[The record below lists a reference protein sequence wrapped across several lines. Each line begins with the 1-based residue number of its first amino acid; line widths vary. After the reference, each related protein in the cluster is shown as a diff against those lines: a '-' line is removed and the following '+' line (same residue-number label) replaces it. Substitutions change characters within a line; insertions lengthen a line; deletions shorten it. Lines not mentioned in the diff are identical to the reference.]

1 TLRIAELGDI
11 STRFGHAGSRRH
23 PQSGIAP
30 KDLTS
35 FAHLSAGELSVEG
48 HGCSILFVG
57 HSREIVAGI
66 NVSCPAKEKFIESL
80 KSAWSK
86 WINDPSKADPHGK
99 ALRSRDWN
107 QLKMVRER
115 SDQREGLGDIAM
127 SYSEPT
133 GKVFH
138 LVRKDGISHRLSDQ
152 SLDCSDV
159 A

>member
-1 TLRIAELGDI
+1 
-11 STRFGHAGSRRH
+11 
-23 PQSGIAP
+23 
-30 KDLTS
+30 LTG
-35 FAHLSAGELSVEG
+35 FADFSAAELSVVS

-115 SDQREGLGDIAM
+115 SDPIRNQVLLGKPNIRVTTREGLGDIAM

-159 A
+159 ASTRCRLDHISLR

>member
-1 TLRIAELGDI
+1 M
-11 STRFGHAGSRRH
+11 
-23 PQSGIAP
+23 
-30 KDLTS
+30 
-35 FAHLSAGELSVEG
+35 V
-48 HGCSILFVG
+48 
-57 HSREIVAGI
+57 
-66 NVSCPAKEKFIESL
+66 
-80 KSAWSK
+80 AWSK

-115 SDQREGLGDIAM
+115 SDPIRNQVILGKPNIRVTTREGLGDIAM

-159 A
+159 ASTRCRLDHISLR